1 MTDQP
6 ALILVDVQQA
16 FREEDFFGGG
26 RNNPHSP
33 LLDVLTP

>member
-1 MTDQP
+1 MMDQP

-26 RNNPHSP
+26 RNNPHSA

>member
-1 MTDQP
+1 MTDRL

-26 RNNPHSP
+26 AILCICT
-33 LLDVLTP
+33 LLDILTP

>member
-26 RNNPHSP
+26 AIIRIRPC
-33 LLDVLTP
+33 LTF